1 MWYQINSY
9 PFCKA
14 HVVYKIHYD
23 GKYLVVAGKTI
34 QRSIQNI
41 NTGLYYFFKGTPK
54 GQQPDDLYHNF
65 YQYVA
70 ANPFKEFEIELM
82 MDTGSPFQMLKHEHQ
97 LLQFG
102 KSDSACLNSKFEVY
116 IPQFTQTN
124 GKKSWINRGYYLN
137 FKNWLRRQTK

>member
-1 MWYQINSY
+1 MWYQINAY

-41 NTGLYYFFKGTPK
+41 NTGLFYFFKATPK
-54 GQQPDDLYHNF
+54 GQQTDDLYYKF
-65 YQYVA
+65 YEYVSA
-70 ANPFKEFEIELM
+70 HPFKPFEIELM
-82 MDTGSPFQMLKHEHQ
+82 MDTSSPFQMLKHEHQ

-102 KSDSACLNSKFEVY
+102 KNDPLCLNSKFDVY
-116 IPQFTQTN
+116 IPQFTQVN
-124 GKKSWINRGYYLN
+124 GKKSWIKRGYYLN
-137 FKNWLRRQTK
+137 FCKWLKRQTL